1 MDGKLSPEL
10 TQILNAIK
18 EGGYGKDEL
27 VRRLH
32 ALVDRELLQNDR
44 PADMELVNACQDI
57 LYRLHHGGNTY
68 SSNRTEA
75 FAKAK
80 AKRHNPWYAINRFPS
95 FVRVAAVLIIMCT
108 SVLLYD
114 VLISGERLEGN
125 STPDEQQYIVS
136 GNVVDGVTQTGNAAT
151 ERKPG
156 VTSTTDLAE
165 AAKAFGY
172 LPTLPTWL
180 PDGWNVHDYL
190 VLISNHTSTFQ
201 VQYRHEMHS
210 MILRLSIVEYENIES
225 AQTVL
230 EQNEHGYSVDLAGTK
245 VYITENIDSIV
256 AMWLSD
262 NVCHTFAGP
271 ISVDELLRIT
281 ESTLQEVT

>member
-1 MDGKLSPEL
+1 MDGKQSPEL

-27 VRRLH
+27 VQRLH

-172 LPTLPTWL
+172 LPALPSWL
-180 PDGWNVHDYL
+180 PDGWNVHDYF
-190 VLISNHTSTFQ
+190 VVVSSHTSSFR
-201 VQYRHEMHS
+201 VQYSHEDS
-210 MILRLSIVEYENIES
+210 DTQVKYSIIEYESAAS
-225 AQTVL
+225 AQAVI
-230 EQNEHGYSVDLAGTK
+230 EQDNSGISSIINNHS
-245 VYITENIDSIV
+245 VYITENMDSSV
-256 AMWLSD
+256 AMWITD
-262 NVCHTFAGP
+262 RICHTINGP
-271 ISVDELLRIT
+271 LSIDELVKVVSSIF
-281 ESTLQEVT
+281 EGGN